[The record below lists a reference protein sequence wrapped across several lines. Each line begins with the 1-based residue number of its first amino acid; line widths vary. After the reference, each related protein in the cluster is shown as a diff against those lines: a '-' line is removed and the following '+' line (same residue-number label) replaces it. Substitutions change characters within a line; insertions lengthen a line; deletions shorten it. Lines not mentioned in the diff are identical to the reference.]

1 MQCNSAPFTYLVA
14 VFHKVFKIVGLFR
27 FPGRPSLNAC
37 AAARFAMLA
46 ERERRL
52 IPRNLFEDAIIE
64 DPLAVPSFL
73 ATPAID
79 DKK

>member
-1 MQCNSAPFTYLVA
+1 M
-14 VFHKVFKIVGLFR
+14 
-27 FPGRPSLNAC
+27 LNAC